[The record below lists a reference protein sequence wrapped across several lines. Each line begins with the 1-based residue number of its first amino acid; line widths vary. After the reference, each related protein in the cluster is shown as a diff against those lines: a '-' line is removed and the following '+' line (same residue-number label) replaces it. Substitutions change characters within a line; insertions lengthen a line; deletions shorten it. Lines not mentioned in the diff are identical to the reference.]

1 MAKGKT
7 KNQNK
12 KTKSQDKLKCGK
24 IYHKKTEI
32 DGITFDSQ
40 TEAEY
45 YLYLK
50 QLQADGHII
59 NFTMQDEWI
68 LQDKYLIADGQRI
81 DGSDPDFKKY
91 QKANPGCTVQAIKY
105 ISDFKVYHSD
115 GSIQVI
121 DVKGQ
126 KTVDFKIKE
135 KMFNYRYPEYNK
147 LYCVVKYNGQWL
159 EYNEANKIKREKKKK
174 SK

>member
-1 MAKGKT
+1 MAKKKAKAT
-7 KNQNK
+7 KNK
-12 KTKSQDKLKCGK
+12 KTKSMGK

-45 YLYLK
+45 YEYLK
-50 QLQADGHII
+50 QLKKDKKIDD
-59 NFTMQDEWI
+59 FTRQDPFI
-68 LQDKYLIADGQRI
+68 LQDKFIIVDGQRY
-81 DGSDPDFKKY
+81 DESDKNFKKI
-91 QKANPGCTVQAIKY
+91 QKANPGCTTQAIKY
-105 ISDFKVYHSD
+105 IADFVVHYAD
-115 GSIQVI
+115 GSVKVI

-135 KMFNYRYPEYNK
+135 KMFNYKYPQYNK

-159 EYNEANKIKREKKKK
+159 EYDEANKLKRNKKK

>member
-7 KNQNK
+7 KKANQ
-12 KTKSQDKLKCGK
+12 KTKSMGK

-32 DGITFDSQ
+32 DGIIFDSQ

-45 YLYLK
+45 YQYLK
-50 QLQADGHII
+50 NEMNMKRIRK
-59 NFTMQDEWI
+59 FEMQKEFI
-68 LQDKYLIADGQRI
+68 LQEKFLLVNGERI
-81 DGSDPDFKKY
+81 DESNKDFKKI
-91 QKANPGCTVQAIKY
+91 QKANPGCTTQAIKY
-105 ISDFKVYHSD
+105 IADFVVYYAD
-115 GSIQVI
+115 GSIKVI

-147 LYCVVKYNGQWL
+147 LYCVVKYGGQWM
-159 EYNEANKIKREKKKK
+159 EYDEANKIKREKKKK

>member
-1 MAKGKT
+1 MAKGKI

-12 KTKSQDKLKCGK
+12 KTKSMGK

-81 DGSDPDFKKY
+81 DGSNPDFKRY

-105 ISDFKVYHSD
+105 ISDFKVYYTD

>member
-7 KNQNK
+7 KKQNK
-12 KTKSQDKLKCGK
+12 KTKSMGK

-32 DGITFDSQ
+32 DGIVFDSQ

-50 QLQADGHII
+50 EEM
-59 NFTMQDEWI
+59 NMRRVRKFEMQKEFI
-68 LQDKYLIADGQRI
+68 LQEKFLIVNGERI
-81 DGSDPDFKKY
+81 DETNKDFKKI
-91 QKANPGCTVQAIKY
+91 QKANPGCTTQAIKY
-105 ISDFKVYHSD
+105 VADFVVDYAD
-115 GSIQVI
+115 GTRKVI

-159 EYNEANKIKREKKKK
+159 EYNEANKIKREKKK

>member
-7 KNQNK
+7 K
-12 KTKSQDKLKCGK
+12 KTSKADKSMGR

-32 DGITFDSQ
+32 DGIVFDSQ

-50 QLQADGHII
+50 EELKQKRIKKFEMQEEFVLQEKFLLVDG
-59 NFTMQDEWI
+59 
-68 LQDKYLIADGQRI
+68 KRI
-81 DGSDPDFKKY
+81 DESNKDFKKI
-91 QKANPGCTVQAIKY
+91 QKANPGCTTQAIKY
-105 ISDFKVYHSD
+105 IADFVVHYAD
-115 GSIQVI
+115 GSVKVI

-147 LYCVVKYNGQWL
+147 LYCVVKYKGQWL
-159 EYNEANKIKREKKKK
+159 EYDEANKLKKQAKK
-174 SK
+174 NKK

>member
-1 MAKGKT
+1 MAKKGT
-7 KNQNK
+7 KKQNK
-12 KTKSQDKLKCGK
+12 KTKEMGK

-32 DGITFDSQ
+32 DGIVFDSQ

-45 YLYLK
+45 YQYLK
-50 QLQADGHII
+50 EEM
-59 NFTMQDEWI
+59 NMRRVRRFEMQKEFI
-68 LQDKYLIADGQRI
+68 LQEKFLIVNGERI
-81 DGSDPDFKKY
+81 DETNKDFKKI
-91 QKANPGCTVQAIKY
+91 QKANPGCTTQAIKY
-105 ISDFKVYHSD
+105 VADFVVDYAD
-115 GSIQVI
+115 GTRKVI